1 MVQCTPAPG
10 GASFNDCCPSCR
22 ITSPHVRFVFIACDG
37 QETGLV
43 LFALNPIS
51 GLGGHCEHT
60 AVHRCL
66 CVSAPVPAPHC
77 SYIPVAIKKLKV
89 PVGDLDPD
97 ATADFSNEVGFG
109 VGVYPLDSD
118 HQRPRYDGKSMLYQF
133 FSFCFCRTGHDLM
146 FASFSTG
153 VIHAIHQALQF
164 AVLLRCSHRQGRF
177 CVHGETRVDATQKK
191 KLVLLSHISDEIDLD
206 EFTQSPLTHHG
217 LCYQV
222 TELMTEGSLRKVL
235 HNKNKRLPW
244 QMRLTFALD
253 IATGMQCE
261 FVETA

>member
-1 MVQCTPAPG
+1 MERMVQCTPAPG

-118 HQRPRYDGKSMLYQF
+118 HQRPRYDGKSMLCQF
-133 FSFCFCRTGHDLM
+133 FFILF
-146 FASFSTG
+146 
-153 VIHAIHQALQF
+153 
-164 AVLLRCSHRQGRF
+164 
-177 CVHGETRVDATQKK
+177 
-191 KLVLLSHISDEIDLD
+191 LSHGTRSHVCFFFHRCHSCDPSGTSICCP
-206 EFTQSPLTHHG
+206 FTVQSQTR
-217 LCYQV
+217 
-222 TELMTEGSLRKVL
+222 TILRT
-235 HNKNKRLPW
+235 W
-244 QMRLTFALD
+244 
-253 IATGMQCE
+253 
-261 FVETA
+261 